1 VVVKSKTSTGMA
13 VGQGFLGFGLVAAG
27 VVASLATVLAFFGS
41 TWWLFDFAANFRAHL
56 AVVLLIVALGY
67 ALLYSKATALF
78 FLLMAGV
85 NAIVI
90 LPLYIG
96 SPAPATGTDNL
107 TVVSFNVDQKASIR
121 DSAYGWFNTID
132 PDIVVLTEATEA
144 WIQPSENSGPYHTL
158 NDLPID
164 RTFGIAVMAR
174 ENLDVELIQVTQV
187 RDSLVRIVASIG
199 DQPIVIY
206 AVQSRAS
213 SNEKD
218 AALQQEYFAE
228 VASLA
233 RQETDPTII
242 VGDFQSSPWSHTF
255 KSLLTDAHLVD
266 SLIGFGI
273 QTTWP
278 ANQWAFFR
286 LPFDNLVHSEDLTT
300 VDRYLGPAFGT
311 DHLPIVVTL
320 AMAA

>member
-1 VVVKSKTSTGMA
+1 MA
-13 VGQGFLGFGLVAAG
+13 VGQGFLGFGLVAVG

-56 AVVLLIVALGY
+56 AVVLVIVALGY
-67 ALLYSKATALF
+67 ALLFSKATALF
-78 FLLMAGV
+78 FMLMAGV

-90 LPLYIG
+90 LPLYMG
-96 SPAPATGTDNL
+96 SPAPATGTDSL

-121 DSAYGWFNTID
+121 DTAYGWINTVD

-144 WIQPSENSGPYHTL
+144 WTQPSDNTGPYHTL

-187 RDSLVRIVASIG
+187 RDSLLRIVASIG
-199 DQPIVIY
+199 DRPIVIY
-206 AVQSRAS
+206 AVQSRVS

-255 KSLLTDAHLVD
+255 QTLLTDAHLVD

-278 ANQWAFFR
+278 ANRWAFFR
-286 LPFDNLVHSEDLTT
+286 LPFDNLIHSEDLTT